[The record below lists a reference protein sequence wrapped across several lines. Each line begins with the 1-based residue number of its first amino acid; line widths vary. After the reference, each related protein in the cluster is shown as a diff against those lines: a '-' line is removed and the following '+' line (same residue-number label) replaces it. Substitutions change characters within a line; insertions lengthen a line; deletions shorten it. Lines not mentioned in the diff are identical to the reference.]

1 MKKKKVYVGIAG
13 DILHPGHIN
22 ILKIASKYGDVI
34 VGLLTD
40 AAIASYK
47 RIPFLNYKSRELI
60 LVNLRFVH
68 QVVPQNTLDYTD
80 NLLKI
85 RPDFVVHGSDWIN
98 GVQKK
103 TRDKVIRVLKKWDGK
118 LIEPDYTKNISSTIL
133 RNNILKSGI
142 TSEQRKSKLNRLI
155 SAKPLVRIIESHSA
169 LSALIIENL
178 NLYHKNQFL
187 EFDGIWSSSLTDST
201 LRAKPDNQSVDY
213 STRVNALNDILETS
227 LKPIIFD
234 ADNGGRLEHL
244 PYLVKSLERLGISA
258 MVIEDKKGL
267 KINSLFSDQRKSY
280 QETITNFCKKIE
292 KASESKVSEDFLIV
306 ARVESLI
313 LGKSVEEALNRAEK
327 YSAAGADA
335 IVIHSKKKTAKE
347 IFQFAKLFKK
357 SKFYKPMIAI
367 PSTYSSTYE
376 EELIKHGFKIVI
388 YANHLLRASYK
399 AMYQVAKKILIN
411 KRALEAEKNITS
423 INDIISLI
431 KS

>member
-85 RPDFVVHGSDWIN
+85 RPDFVVHGSDWKN

-103 TRDKVIRVLKKWDGK
+103 TRDKVIRVLKKWGGK

-142 TSEQRKSKLNRLI
+142 TSEQRKSKLRRLI
-155 SAKPLVRIIESHSA
+155 NAKPLVRIIESHSA

-213 STRVNALNDILETS
+213 STRVNALNDILETC

-267 KINSLFSDQRKSY
+267 KINSLFSDQRKSH
-280 QETITNFCKKIE
+280 QETIANFCKKIE

-313 LGKSVEEALNRAEK
+313 LRKSVQEALNRAEK

-335 IVIHSKKKTAKE
+335 IVIHSKKKTPKE
-347 IFQFAKLFKK
+347 IFQFARLFKK